1 MHLNS
6 RNVRR
11 AALGLALVIAFAAS
25 AAAQTI
31 VRDADERART
41 AYQVK
46 VSLNFNGPVG
56 ATVPIPAGKRF
67 VVEYVS
73 MTSSAAASG
82 GGVQPLILIGPT
94 ITGGNGFSYYFNLQ
108 QSPQAATQ
116 FFKSEQVRLYGDTIG
131 VSIGYTGAMPYML
144 SANVMLSGYLVSMP

>member
-1 MHLNS
+1 MQMKS
-6 RNVRR
+6 WNVRR
-11 AALGLALVIAFAAS
+11 AALCLALALAFTAS

-46 VSLNFNGPVG
+46 VSLNFNGTSG
-56 ATVPIPAGKRF
+56 TMVPIPAGKRF

-73 MTSSAAASG
+73 MTGSAAATG
-82 GGVQPLILIGPT
+82 GGVQPLVLIGPSL
-94 ITGGNGFSYYFNLQ
+94 TGGNGFSYYFNLQ

-116 FFKSEQVRLYGDTIG
+116 FFKSEQVRLYGDTLG